1 MESKYENTPIL
12 QKNIMKINIHKF
24 QRDLKIKFKK
34 KSLLMQALTHKS
46 ADQKKNNE
54 KLEFL
59 GDRVIGLVLSKKL
72 FDLYPTANEGVLD
85 KRFSGLVNKKICCDI
100 GWSIGIHNYIVI
112 GNKKKKINKKDEK
125 IISDCCEAVI
135 GAIYIDQGFN
145 YVKDFILKIWSK
157 NIDKS
162 DVTIL
167 DSKTK
172 LQEYS
177 LKCYK
182 KLPSYHLVSSE
193 GPRHNPIYKISV
205 SITGTKKFIGLG
217 NSKQQAEQDAATRL
231 LKYKNIN

>member
-1 MESKYENTPIL
+1 M
-12 QKNIMKINIHKF
+12 QNIDKF
-24 QRDLKIKFKK
+24 QKDIKIKFKDK
-34 KSLLMQALTHKS
+34 TLLIKALTHKS
-46 ADQKKNNE
+46 VNQKINNE

-72 FDLYPTANEGVLD
+72 FDLYPNENEGVLD
-85 KRFSGLVNKKICCDI
+85 KRLARLVNRKICCDI
-100 GWSIGIHNYIVI
+100 GWSIGIHNYIII

-145 YVKDFILKIWSK
+145 YVKDFILRIWKK

-162 DVTIL
+162 YITIL

-182 KLPSYHLVSSE
+182 KLPLYRLVSSE
-193 GPRHNPIYKISV
+193 GPRHNPVYKISV
-205 SITGTKKFIGLG
+205 SITGSKQFVGIG
-217 NSKQQAEQDAATRL
+217 NSKQQAEQDGASKL
-231 LKYKNIN
+231 LKFKNIN